1 MHQETLGYGHNGLL
15 TQWYRLVFTSVVV
28 NVVWQNQT
36 AEVSQGH
43 QEKCRIS
50 FSMSVLAA
58 VEICYV
64 PGNIGLWTQWA
75 VDAAVRTCIYIGSNQ
90 CDVAKSKS

>member
-1 MHQETLGYGHNGLL
+1 MYQKTLGYGHNGLL
-15 TQWYRLVFTSVVV
+15 IQWHGPVITSVVI

-43 QEKCRIS
+43 QEKCCIS